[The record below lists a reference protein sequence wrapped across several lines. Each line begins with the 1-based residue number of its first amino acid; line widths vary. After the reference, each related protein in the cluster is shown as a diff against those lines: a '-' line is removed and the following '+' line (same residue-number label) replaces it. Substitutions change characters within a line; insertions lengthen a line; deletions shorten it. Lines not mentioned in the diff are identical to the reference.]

1 MNELTKYILF
11 VFTKNDNPKEFTEQ
25 IADELSVLSDSPNLN
40 YYYGPESSVFTIST
54 LDSYED
60 VKDYVDM
67 ILGTCEVMYVL
78 LPYTPDKL
86 SYGLPTKV
94 SEHLFNDGV
103 NDFMSE
109 KPTNSEPNDF
119 EVRKMIQD
127 KIRDTF
133 KLNIENFDFEYDEE
147 EWTDIDEIKNKYRNP
162 SLDDLLEKIKEKGLN
177 SLTEKELQL
186 LNKYSN

>member
-25 IADELSVLSDSPNLN
+25 IADELSVLSDSPKLN

-60 VKDYVDM
+60 VKEYVDM
-67 ILGTCEVMYVL
+67 IVGVDEIMYVL

-86 SYGLPTKV
+86 SYGLPKKI
-94 SEHLFNDGV
+94 SEHLFNDGI
-103 NDFMSE
+103 NDYMSE
-109 KPTNSEPNDF
+109 NTKKFDENELKVQNMIRNQIREDFFLGLEWVDIDDFPEEKIIKTKKTPTFDELF
-119 EVRKMIQD
+119 D
-127 KIRDTF
+127 KIAESG
-133 KLNIENFDFEYDEE
+133 IE
-147 EWTDIDEIKNKYRNP
+147 
-162 SLDDLLEKIKEKGLN
+162 
-177 SLTEKELQL
+177 SLTQEELQI